1 MRYTFAKLM
10 VNAAISFCALSIPV
24 WRAEAQVKVGSAH
37 TPAHGSAALDV
48 ESRSQGI
55 LFPIVS
61 LQSVTDQTTV
71 PGPVEGLVIYNE
83 GLAGLKDRGHFVW
96 QGSEWKQIVLS
107 SDVSGSDM
115 QIGERRSSVISVAQ
129 ADFVFAS
136 NGVNKTHMNGKAAAN
151 TVVQPWKL
159 FSEAAGSANGFVTF
173 EGLRMDF
180 VSRGFDDA
188 TNPAPRLVNTT
199 AGSKVISAFA
209 FSFGANNRN
218 LALSTI
224 NANAISNRLDLN
236 DRIRVTNNTRCG
248 LVTVYIMVHDIAA
261 NSLRG
266 YVATWMMSW
275 MNDDNG
281 RLRVHGACSVMRTQ

>member
-1 MRYTFAKLM
+1 MKELVYVSIRAILM
-10 VNAAISFCALSIPV
+10 IVLCIWISSNTLY
-24 WRAEAQVKVGSAH
+24 AQVKIGSAH
-37 TPAHGSAALDV
+37 TPAHASAALDV
-48 ESRSQGI
+48 ESRSQGL
-55 LFPIVS
+55 LFPIVA
-61 LQSVTDQTTV
+61 LQSITDQTTIAS
-71 PGPVEGLVIYNE
+71 PVEGLVVYND
-83 GLAGLKDRGHFVW
+83 GSGGLKGAGHYVW
-96 QGSEWKQIVLS
+96 QGTEWKQFVLS

-115 QIGERRSSVISVAQ
+115 QIGERRSSVISVPQ
-129 ADFVFAS
+129 ADFVFGS

-159 FSEAAGSANGFVTF
+159 FSEAAGTTNGFVVF

-199 AGSKVISAFA
+199 AGSKIISAYA
-209 FSFGANNRN
+209 FSSGANNRS

-224 NANAISNRLDLN
+224 NANAISNRFDLN

-248 LVTVYIMVHDIAA
+248 IVTAYITVHDVA
-261 NSLRG
+261 NDVLRG

-275 MNDDNG
+275 INDDNG
-281 RLRVHGACSVMRTQ
+281 RLRVHGACSVWRTQ